1 MISFL
6 NEKNINTIDI
16 LNINSDKQ
24 GTYIRDTFFADKNK
38 NRNDAVTE
46 IYKIL
51 RPGEPPTIEAADK
64 LFRSLFFDRERYDLS
79 PVGRLKINTRLGL
92 EGDLEKRTLENDDLI
107 EITKYLAGLK
117 DGNGHIDDIDH
128 LGNRRVRSV
137 GELLENQY
145 TLGVIRMERAIKRKN
160 DECSDI

>member
-1 MISFL
+1 MIIHFLIFLAKNIYDSNSGIIHFEAGDEITENMISFL

-64 LFRSLFFDRERYDLS
+64 LFRSLFFDEREYDLS

-92 EGDLEKRTLENDDLI
+92 E
-107 EITKYLAGLK
+107 EI
-117 DGNGHIDDIDH
+117 
-128 LGNRRVRSV
+128 
-137 GELLENQY
+137 
-145 TLGVIRMERAIKRKN
+145 
-160 DECSDI
+160 

>member
-1 MISFL
+1 MRNFGEYFKL
-6 NEKNINTIDI
+6 LDENKIDEVEI

-64 LFRSLFFDRERYDLS
+64 LLEVFFLIEKDMICHL
-79 PVGRLKINTRLGL
+79 L
-92 EGDLEKRTLENDDLI
+92 EG
-107 EITKYLAGLK
+107 
-117 DGNGHIDDIDH
+117 
-128 LGNRRVRSV
+128 
-137 GELLENQY
+137 
-145 TLGVIRMERAIKRKN
+145 
-160 DECSDI
+160 